1 MVASDAL
8 RAGPGPVGVVPSE
21 PGGLLDVLSVAAVV
35 LDARGR
41 ITLWSPQAQELFGW
55 SAKEALGRHAA
66 ELLVADAYVDLV
78 LELFA
83 KVMAGGGSWAGVFPV
98 RRKDGSTRLVEFR
111 NMRLL
116 DEQGGVYALGIACDE
131 AVLRGVERDLALSVR
146 LVAQSPLGLAVLD
159 TDLRYVL
166 VNPTLERIN
175 GLPAEKHLGKTV
187 REALPFLD
195 TDVIEAS
202 MRQVLESGVPLLD
215 QFGVGRT
222 PADPDREHAWSGSYY
237 RLEDPSGRVIGVAL
251 SVVDV
256 TDRYRAAAEATE
268 ARRHLDVIARAS
280 VTVGT
285 TLNVERTAREL
296 AGLVVADLA
305 DVASVD
311 VLDSVLEGSMVTLPG
326 PGTEQAL
333 FKALAVAAAYETDAV
348 DAADPVGERAVYP
361 AERLVTRC
369 VSTGRPVLVARV
381 TRPDLARISRDEAAA
396 DLLAREGVH
405 SYLAVPLTARGQVLG
420 VLGLLRARNPLP
432 FGHDDVALAVEL
444 ATRAALAIDNARWYQ
459 HARDTALTL
468 QRHLLPHPP
477 PHAAGLR
484 IAYRYQPASVASG
497 IGGDWFDAI
506 PQPKDKTALVVGDV
520 MGHGVHAAATMGQ
533 LRTATRTL
541 AELGLDPARVLRHLD
556 HITAGLEQT
565 IATCVYAAYDPHR
578 SRCRLAVAGH
588 PPPVLIRAGR
598 APELLALPAG
608 VPLGAGGLGGPRF
621 QSSVLDL
628 VPGDRLVLY
637 TDGLVETRDDALDD
651 RLNLL
656 LGLLADPRLSLEA
669 TCDRLLAALR
679 HPDASDDVALVIAG
693 VQEEIAGAQEQA
705 GRPPVRGSVSPR
717 GAGSLSPRGPA
728 GPP

>member
-1 MVASDAL
+1 MVASEAF

-35 LDARGR
+35 LDAEGR
-41 ITLWSPQAQELFGW
+41 ITLWSPQAQDLFGW
-55 SAKEALGRHAA
+55 SAQEALGRYAA
-66 ELLVADAYVDLV
+66 ELLVADEYVDLV

-83 KVMAGGGSWAGVFPV
+83 KVMAGGGAWAGVFPV
-98 RRKDGSTRLVEFR
+98 RHKDGSTRLVEFR

-116 DEQGGVYALGIACDE
+116 DEHGGVYALGIACDE

-166 VNPTLERIN
+166 VNPALERIN
-175 GLPAEKHLGKTV
+175 GLAAEKHLGRTV

-195 TDVIEAS
+195 TEVIEAS
-202 MRQVLESGVPLLD
+202 MRQVLDSGVPLLD
-215 QFGVGRT
+215 QFATGRT
-222 PADPDREHAWSGSYY
+222 PADPEREHAWSGSYF
-237 RLEDPSGRVIGVAL
+237 RLEDPGGRVIGVAL

-256 TDRYRAAAEATE
+256 TDRHLAAAEAAE
-268 ARRHLDVIARAS
+268 ARRRLDLIARAS

-285 TLNVERTAREL
+285 TLDLECTAREL

-305 DVASVD
+305 DVATVD
-311 VLDSVLEGSMVTLPG
+311 VLESVLEGGMTTGRG
-326 PGTEQAL
+326 PASEQAL
-333 FKALAVAAAYETDAV
+333 FRALAIAAAYETDV
-348 DAADPVGERAVYP
+348 VHAADPVGERATYP
-361 AERLVTRC
+361 VDRLVTRC
-369 VSTGRPVLVARV
+369 VSTGRPVLMAHV
-381 TRPDLARISRDEAAA
+381 TRPDLAYIARDEAAA
-396 DLLAREGVH
+396 VVLAQEGVH

-432 FGHDDVALAVEL
+432 FNHDDVTLAGEL
-444 ATRAALAIDNARWYQ
+444 ATRAAIAIDNARWYQ
-459 HARDTALTL
+459 HASDTALTL

-477 PHAAGLR
+477 PQAAGLE
-484 IAYRYQPASVASG
+484 IAYRYQPAAAASG

-506 PQPKDKTALVVGDV
+506 PQTGDTTALVVGDV

-556 HITAGLEQT
+556 HITAGLDQT

-578 SRCRLAVAGH
+578 SRCRVALAGH
-588 PPPVLIRAGR
+588 LPPVLIRAGQ
-598 APELLALPAG
+598 APELLDLPAG
-608 VPLGAGGLGGPRF
+608 VPLGAGGLGGARF
-621 QSSVLDL
+621 ETSVLDL
-628 VPGDRLVLY
+628 IPGDRLVLY

-656 LGLLADPRLSLEA
+656 LSLLAGPGLPPEA
-669 TCDRLLAALR
+669 TCDLLLAALR
-679 HPDASDDVALVIAG
+679 HPDADDDVALVIAH
-693 VQEEIAGAQEQA
+693 V
-705 GRPPVRGSVSPR
+705 RPHP
-717 GAGSLSPRGPA
+717 PA
-728 GPP
+728 DEASATT